1 MLEQERNVQLSTLRY
16 FILSPSYV
24 SKNPCE
30 EQSTSVGTLSQS
42 SVESN
47 IDEEDSNITL
57 EQNELLDGIENVE
70 TILREEDWKVYRRT
84 IQEEEYNQ
92 SDSNSEMEE
101 LINDFVGSVKF

>member
-1 MLEQERNVQLSTLRY
+1 M
-16 FILSPSYV
+16 
-24 SKNPCE
+24 
-30 EQSTSVGTLSQS
+30 GTLSQS

-84 IQEEEYNQ
+84 I
-92 SDSNSEMEE
+92 
-101 LINDFVGSVKF
+101 

>member
-1 MLEQERNVQLSTLRY
+1 M
-16 FILSPSYV
+16 
-24 SKNPCE
+24 
-30 EQSTSVGTLSQS
+30 GTLSQS

>member
-1 MLEQERNVQLSTLRY
+1 M
-16 FILSPSYV
+16 
-24 SKNPCE
+24 
-30 EQSTSVGTLSQS
+30 GTLSQS

-70 TILREEDWKVYRRT
+70 IILREEDWKVYRRT